1 MEILE
6 RRVAYAG
13 WMTLS
18 VVAIRLSDGRT
29 TRREVVEHGRAAS
42 VLPYDAERRTA
53 VLVRQLRAPVLMLGD
68 QAPLPEA
75 IAGML
80 DGDDSTATARREA
93 MEEAGLQLG
102 ELEFV
107 AETWTSPGILTERL
121 TLFLAPY
128 RAADR
133 IGSGGGLAEEHE
145 EIEVVELPLG
155 ELAALADSGQLADMK
170 TFALVQSLRLRKP
183 ELFT

>member
-6 RRVAYAG
+6 RNVAYAG
-13 WMTLS
+13 WMTFS
-18 VVAIRLSDGRT
+18 VLAVRLADGRT
-29 TRREVVEHGRAAS
+29 MRREVVEHGRAAC

-53 VLVRQLRAPVLMLGD
+53 LLVRQVRAPVLLVAGN
-68 QAPLPEA
+68 APLLEA
-75 IAGML
+75 VAGML
-80 DGDDSTATARREA
+80 DGDDSSATARREA

-102 ELEFV
+102 ELELV
-107 AETWTSPGILTERL
+107 AETWTSPGVLTERL
-121 TLFLAPY
+121 ALFLAPY

-133 IGSGGGLAEEHE
+133 IGAGGGLAEEHE

-155 ELAALADSGQLADMK
+155 ELAALADSGRLADMK

-183 ELFT
+183 ELFA